1 MQPAKLGHGLG
12 RLLVACSRAAGSH
25 AGVELQQTIRRRFA
39 DCDIE
44 KKGVDE
50 EACFLLD
57 IDRDFFVEADW
68 SNCDN
73 IETS

>member
-1 MQPAKLGHGLG
+1 
-12 RLLVACSRAAGSH
+12 
-25 AGVELQQTIRRRFA
+25 VELQQTIRRRFT

-57 IDRDFFVEADW
+57 CDRDMFVEADW

-73 IETS
+73 IEIIRI